1 MSLYAQLLWS
11 QQCRQRGGCAGCCT
25 KATQRRACFKGHCGG
40 GETAETCG
48 RRAVQSA
55 RRNFGRCKHTFFAS
69 CLCHAYWNCRSAI
82 VFHPTQHC
90 ILKVG
95 KFTHA
100 CPCRAF
106 LQSLLSCLVHPYL
119 LRNLFQLL
127 FYSFRQVRF
136 WAWIGA
142 TKMDPLGGAPS
153 VRRKYAGI
161 EDHCHLGRWD
171 LPFAIIVFPQ
181 CLKMGLP
188 GAAFFWMSRRRF

>member
-1 MSLYAQLLWS
+1 M
-11 QQCRQRGGCAGCCT
+11 
-25 KATQRRACFKGHCGG
+25 
-40 GETAETCG
+40 
-48 RRAVQSA
+48 AVVKIHSS
-55 RRNFGRCKHTFFAS
+55 RHVCVMLIGIVV
-69 CLCHAYWNCRSAI
+69 SAI

-95 KFTHA
+95 KFTRA

-142 TKMDPLGGAPS
+142 TKMDPLGGTPF
-153 VRRKYAGI
+153 K
-161 EDHCHLGRWD
+161 GRERGT
-171 LPFAIIVFPQ
+171 PFMTP
-181 CLKMGLP
+181 
-188 GAAFFWMSRRRF
+188 

>member
-1 MSLYAQLLWS
+1 M
-11 QQCRQRGGCAGCCT
+11 
-25 KATQRRACFKGHCGG
+25 
-40 GETAETCG
+40 
-48 RRAVQSA
+48 AVVKIHSSHHVCVMLI
-55 RRNFGRCKHTFFAS
+55 GIVV
-69 CLCHAYWNCRSAI
+69 SAI

-95 KFTHA
+95 KFTRA

-142 TKMDPLGGAPS
+142 TKMDPLGGTPS
-153 VRRKYAGI
+153 VRWPCLLRGQS
-161 EDHCHLGRWD
+161 RD
-171 LPFAIIVFPQ
+171 LAEA
-181 CLKMGLP
+181 K
-188 GAAFFWMSRRRF
+188 RRRDHGSMYFDIILHYAVQKDRGKKEGDIYSKYTRPLPPTQ